1 MFYLSDWY
9 ISFYVD
15 DVKIS
20 ISYSFISTMLIVFM
34 LWKQSKLI
42 ELSNTTLGQIQP
54 SFKSIRIIQLLGI
67 AALSYWMV
75 INIMKYI

>member
-42 ELSNTTLGQIQP
+42 ELSNATLGQIQP
-54 SFKSIRIIQLLGI
+54 SFKSIKAVQLLGI
-67 AALSYWMV
+67 VAFSYWLV

>member
-15 DVKIS
+15 DAKIS

-34 LWKQSKLI
+34 LWKQSKLV
-42 ELSNTTLGQIQP
+42 ELSNATLGKIQP
-54 SFKSIRIIQLLGI
+54 SFKSIKAVQILGI
-67 AALSYWMV
+67 AAFSYWMV

>member
-42 ELSNTTLGQIQP
+42 ELSNATLGQIQP
-54 SFKSIRIIQLLGI
+54 SFKSVRIIQLLGI
-67 AALSYWMV
+67 AAFSYWMV

>member
-42 ELSNTTLGQIQP
+42 ELSEETLGQIQP

-67 AALSYWMV
+67 AAFSYWTV